1 MKLSRPTHLILSA
14 LCALPASA
22 VLAQPMPDTARA
34 LKTLMEGSASNG
46 NGYGTD
52 ASLPGAGTSAMGQSP
67 QGAMPGAGHVHTVR
81 PGETLAKVVHQVYGS
96 HPYKDAPVF
105 RLIVQRN
112 PEAFVG
118 GNHNRLKAGA
128 QLSLPHPAELHAAL
142 TAQHPQ
148 FQSVAARP
156 PVGAGSSGSGGAGSG
171 GSTASTSPAAGKS
184 VYPGPSAA
192 AGQSTSSSDPRRGWV
207 RFP

>member
-1 MKLSRPTHLILSA
+1 MKLSRPTHLVLSA
-14 LCALPASA
+14 LVTLPLSTAS
-22 VLAQPMPDTARA
+22 AQPMPDTARA

-46 NGYGTD
+46 NGYGAD
-52 ASLPGAGTSAMGQSP
+52 ASQQGSGTGTAVVPQSASN
-67 QGAMPGAGHVHTVR
+67 AITGAGHAHTVR

-148 FQSVAARP
+148 FQSVAASP
-156 PVGAGSSGSGGAGSG
+156 GSGAGSVGGAK
-171 GSTASTSPAAGKS
+171 ASTSPAAGKS

>member
-1 MKLSRPTHLILSA
+1 MKLSRPTHLVLSA
-14 LCALPASA
+14 LVTLPLSTAS
-22 VLAQPMPDTARA
+22 AQPMPDTARA

-46 NGYGTD
+46 NGYGAD
-52 ASLPGAGTSAMGQSP
+52 ASQQGSGTGTAVVPQSAP
-67 QGAMPGAGHVHTVR
+67 NAMTGAGHAHTVR

-148 FQSVAARP
+148 FQSVAASP
-156 PVGAGSSGSGGAGSG
+156 GSGAGSVG
-171 GSTASTSPAAGKS
+171 GSKASTSPAAGKS

>member
-1 MKLSRPTHLILSA
+1 MKLSRPTHLVLSA
-14 LCALPASA
+14 LVAFPATTI
-22 VLAQPMPDTARA
+22 LAQPMPDTARA
-34 LKTLMEGSASNG
+34 LKTLMEGSPSNG
-46 NGYGTD
+46 NGYGVD
-52 ASLPGAGTSAMGQSP
+52 ASQSGSGAGTAAMAQSAQNVMT
-67 QGAMPGAGHVHTVR
+67 GAGHSHTVR

-148 FQSVAARP
+148 FQSVAGRSPAG
-156 PVGAGSSGSGGAGSG
+156 VGNSGAGGGA
-171 GSTASTSPAAGKS
+171 TASTSPAAGKS

>member
-1 MKLSRPTHLILSA
+1 MKLSRPTHLVLSA
-14 LCALPASA
+14 LVTLPLSTAS
-22 VLAQPMPDTARA
+22 AQPMPDTARA

-46 NGYGTD
+46 NGYGAD
-52 ASLPGAGTSAMGQSP
+52 ASQQGSGTGTAVVPQSASN
-67 QGAMPGAGHVHTVR
+67 AITGAGHAHTVR

-96 HPYKDAPVF
+96 HPYKDALVF

-148 FQSVAARP
+148 FQSVAASP
-156 PVGAGSSGSGGAGSG
+156 GSGAGSVG
-171 GSTASTSPAAGKS
+171 GSKASTSPAAGKS

>member
-1 MKLSRPTHLILSA
+1 MKLSRPTHLVLSA
-14 LCALPASA
+14 LVTLPLSTAS
-22 VLAQPMPDTARA
+22 AQPMPDTARA
-34 LKTLMEGSASNG
+34 LKTLMEGSAGNS
-46 NGYGTD
+46 NGYGTE
-52 ASLPGAGTSAMGQSP
+52 ASQSGSGAGTTAMAQGGQN
-67 QGAMPGAGHVHTVR
+67 AMTGAGHSHTVR

-156 PVGAGSSGSGGAGSG
+156 SAGVGSSGAGGGA
-171 GSTASTSPAAGKS
+171 TASTSPAAGKS

>member
-1 MKLSRPTHLILSA
+1 MNSSRLPLALIAVALS
-14 LCALPASA
+14 LPAAS
-22 VLAQPMPDTARA
+22 LIAQPMPDTARA
-34 LKTLMEGSASNG
+34 LKTLMEGNAGAG
-46 NGYGTD
+46 NGGPSGGEGPHSAPQ
-52 ASLPGAGTSAMGQSP
+52 ASPNPMAGIMVA
-67 QGAMPGAGHVHTVR
+67 HTVR

-96 HPYKDAPVF
+96 HPYKDTPVF

-112 PEAFVG
+112 PEAFIG

-128 QLSLPHPAELHAAL
+128 TLSMPHPAELHAAL

-148 FQSVAARP
+148 FQSIAASRNA
-156 PVGAGSSGSGGAGSG
+156 AGSAAGSAG
-171 GSTASTSPAAGKS
+171 VSTAAGQGAVTSPASGKS

-192 AGQSTSSSDPRRGWV
+192 AGQSTSSGDPRRGWI